1 MCNSIL
7 IYAILFF
14 NMITMGLEGI
24 GLFVGLELICYVKT
38 INQCIYICAYTCVYI
53 CIYIY
58 IYTYLHMYI
67 YTYILIYL
75 YTYIHIYIYISDRN
89 GSLNKQQNQ
98 TSGSVNCFKLLGI
111 INSSITCQYFSTKTE
126 DVDSLHFRLEAFIE
140 KCCFNCK
147 IDVEATQPV
156 IEPNKF
162 ESQMS

>member
-38 INQCIYICAYTCVYI
+38 INQCIYIYAYTYVYI
-53 CIYIY
+53 YAYTYIYIY
-58 IYTYLHMYI
+58 IYTYVHIYI
-67 YTYILIYL
+67 YTYK
-75 YTYIHIYIYISDRN
+75 HIYIYISDRN

>member
-1 MCNSIL
+1 MLCKDHQPM
-7 IYAILFF
+7 Y
-14 NMITMGLEGI
+14 
-24 GLFVGLELICYVKT
+24 
-38 INQCIYICAYTCVYI
+38 IYIYVHIHVYIYI
-53 CIYIY
+53 CIYIIY

-67 YTYILIYL
+67 YTYKLIILIYL
-75 YTYIHIYIYISDRN
+75 YTYIYIYISDRN

>member
-38 INQCIYICAYTCVYI
+38 INQCIYIYMHIHMYIYIYAYT
-53 CIYIY
+53 YIY
-58 IYTYLHMYI
+58 IYTYIHMYI
-67 YTYILIYL
+67 YTYILIYI
-75 YTYIHIYIYISDRN
+75 YIYIYISDRN

>member
-1 MCNSIL
+1 M
-7 IYAILFF
+7 Y
-14 NMITMGLEGI
+14 
-24 GLFVGLELICYVKT
+24 
-38 INQCIYICAYTCVYI
+38 IYICVC
-53 CIYIY
+53 IY
-58 IYTYLHMYI
+58 IYTYTYIHIYIYTHIQIYI
-67 YTYILIYL
+67 YTYIHIYIYTYIHMYICTYIRYICTYIHIYICTYIHMYL
-75 YTYIHIYIYISDRN
+75 YTYIYIYISDRN
-89 GSLNKQQNQ
+89 GSLDKQQNQ

>member
-1 MCNSIL
+1 
-7 IYAILFF
+7 
-14 NMITMGLEGI
+14 MITMGLEGI

-38 INQCIYICAYTCVYI
+38 INQCIYIYMCIYMYI
-53 CIYIY
+53 YMHIHIYIY
-58 IYTYLHMYI
+58 IFTYVHIYI
-67 YTYILIYL
+67 YTYILIYI
-75 YTYIHIYIYISDRN
+75 YIYIYISDRN